1 MIATVNN
8 DNEKP
13 MDTTEPDDGVAA
25 ASDDDDSSQL
35 GTKVEAKFQSKW
47 LVSFS
52 LQDGWKKNV
61 ICVFL
66 FCIFFLCSKTSLDV
80 ETSFCLFTFFG
91 MFSYLCNYTY
101 RQIYRFCKLYL

>member
-52 LQDGWKKNV
+52 LRYGCKKKL
-61 ICVFL
+61 ICVVLL
-66 FCIFFLCSKTSLDV
+66 FVFFLCTKTL
-80 ETSFCLFTFFG
+80 
-91 MFSYLCNYTY
+91 
-101 RQIYRFCKLYL
+101 K

>member
-1 MIATVNN
+1 
-8 DNEKP
+8 

-52 LQDGWKKNV
+52 LQYVWKKNV
-61 ICVFL
+61 IFVYL
-66 FCIFFLCSKTSLDV
+66 FCIFYCVLKHHLMWRLRFVYLRFLV
-80 ETSFCLFTFFG
+80 CLVT
-91 MFSYLCNYTY
+91 
-101 RQIYRFCKLYL
+101 

>member
-13 MDTTEPDDGVAA
+13 MDTTEPDEGVAA

-35 GTKVEAKFQSKW
+35 GTKVEAKFQTKW

-52 LQDGWKKNV
+52 LQYGWEKEFHL
-61 ICVFL
+61 CFSFL
-66 FCIFFLCSKTSLDV
+66 HIFYV
-80 ETSFCLFTFFG
+80 
-91 MFSYLCNYTY
+91 Y
-101 RQIYRFCKLYL
+101 

>member
-1 MIATVNN
+1 MSNDIFFIQMIATVNN

-52 LQDGWKKNV
+52 LLCGQKKIHV
-61 ICVFL
+61 CRSVLYLLDI
-66 FCIFFLCSKTSLDV
+66 FLCTKTS
-80 ETSFCLFTFFG
+80 F
-91 MFSYLCNYTY
+91 
-101 RQIYRFCKLYL
+101 K

>member
-1 MIATVNN
+1 MRSPDWYFQMIATVNN

-47 LVSFS
+47 LVSFP
-52 LQDGWKKNV
+52 LQYGWEKE
-61 ICVFL
+61 C
-66 FCIFFLCSKTSLDV
+66 
-80 ETSFCLFTFFG
+80 
-91 MFSYLCNYTY
+91 
-101 RQIYRFCKLYL
+101 